1 MKKAKVRVTGNY
13 VSRSSFTNRID
24 TILNLPI
31 SFTEKDIADNISDL
45 KYLAESYTFKSI
57 EVLCVYDEE

>member
-1 MKKAKVRVTGNY
+1 MKKAKVKVTGNY

-31 SFTEKDIADNISDL
+31 DFTERDCR
-45 KYLAESYTFKSI
+45 KY
-57 EVLCVYDEE
+57 